1 MRQPV
6 TQSELSTF
14 SRCEE
19 RHNLRYNKCLVPM
32 EEHPALRMGSAV
44 HRGLEHRSVSAALE
58 ELRGEDPMWTL
69 FEGREARIREATVS
83 AIVGGALERWSEWP
97 EINEMSFSVPLRN
110 PATGYPSRRCEYHGV
125 LDGVWKGTHPDFPGE
140 VVLGEWKTAAQVTS
154 EYMQRLEIDFQVSA
168 YCWASSQ
175 LFGVPVRKVVY
186 RVIKKPTI
194 RQKKTE
200 DLADY
205 IERLRSDYLERPD
218 HYYFDT
224 VVTRTKEQLD
234 DWARQAWATH
244 RRVLEIR
251 NGAVAIR
258 STQSCLN
265 RGRCPYF
272 DLCVGAVGEN
282 AYRKLDVKHPELGAK
297 A

>member
-1 MRQPV
+1 M
-6 TQSELSTF
+6 
-14 SRCEE
+14 
-19 RHNLRYNKCLVPM
+19 
-32 EEHPALRMGSAV
+32 
-44 HRGLEHRSVSAALE
+44 
-58 ELRGEDPMWTL
+58 
-69 FEGREARIREATVS
+69 
-83 AIVGGALERWSEWP
+83 
-97 EINEMSFSVPLRN
+97 
-110 PATGYPSRRCEYHGV
+110 
-125 LDGVWKGTHPDFPGE
+125 LDCVWKGTHPDFPGE
-140 VVLGEWKTAAQVTS
+140 VVLGEWKTAAQVSS

-175 LFGVPVRKVVY
+175 LFGSPVRKVVY

-234 DWARQAWATH
+234 DWAKQAWATH
-244 RRVLEIR
+244 QRVLEIR